1 MMTDPEQTSPEN
13 LPNEDEAD
21 SSGGGYG
28 NHGDADEVEQDR
40 REVDG

>member
-1 MMTDPEQTSPEN
+1 MIHDPEQTSPEN

-28 NHGDADEVEQDR
+28 NHGDADEEQDR
-40 REVDG
+40 REVGG